1 MPLKELRVADLAA
14 AYRTANY
21 EEAVEMANLG
31 AAAYGIVRDS
41 LREQWGAAMGA
52 EEAAKADIWRSEG
65 RMSALE
71 EFKAKLKEA
80 ETLSVRLAAAEVANE
95 QQRHTIDKDVTE
107 RVGSQ
112 LDSFRKDYE
121 LAKIKEMEVLRM
133 EISSLKQDLAAA
145 RARDKYVS
153 AIEEANAL
161 MRDKLADL
169 EEKTKVKTST
179 QIGKEGEAE
188 IMDMLEGTVCKEF
201 EHATVKNMAG
211 VSHMGDFHLSVM
223 GANGERIKII
233 IDSKKYVKSVPIAEV
248 EKLHRDVDA
257 DEEASAGMMISH
269 NSGIS
274 SFKNFKI
281 GRTTRNRP
289 VLYISFQN
297 LEEGFKQQVLC
308 WGVRTLQAIAM
319 EQNMEEKL
327 RRLEEINEFLS
338 GIDASVAEFDS
349 AIRKQVQ
356 ALDAMKWARTKLVHK
371 LTEFRNIKN
380 ADENTIH
387 VEDELVDDM
396 STTEPAVVSC
406 GAVLK
411 KTGARCG
418 RLVVAGT
425 SRCGVHSDR
434 KR

>member
-1 MPLKELRVADLAA
+1 MPAKDLRIVDLHP
-14 AYRTANY
+14 AYRSVSH
-21 EEAVEMANLG
+21 EEAVEMANVG
-31 AAAYGIVRDS
+31 AAVYGTAKEF
-41 LREQWGAAMGA
+41 LREQWAVAMGA
-52 EEAAKADIWRSEG
+52 EEAAKADSWRAEG
-65 RMSALE
+65 RMSAIE
-71 EFKAKLKEA
+71 EWATKLKEM
-80 ETLSVRLAAAEVANE
+80 EGVSVRLAAAEAANE
-95 QQRHTIDKDVTE
+95 QLRNTVDNEVKRRIGD
-107 RVGSQ
+107 Q
-112 LDSFRKDYE
+112 LDGFRKDYE

-133 EISSLKQDLAAA
+133 EISTLKQNLAAA
-145 RARDKYVS
+145 SAQEKYVC

-161 MRDKLADL
+161 MRDKLVEF

-201 EHATVKNMAG
+201 EHATVKNMSG
-211 VSHMGDFHLSVM
+211 VSHMGDFHVWVM
-223 GANGERIKII
+223 GANGDRIKII
-233 IDSKKYVKSVPIAEV
+233 IDSKKYGKSVPHAEV

-257 DEEASAGMMISH
+257 DEEASAGLMISH
-269 NSGIS
+269 HSGIS
-274 SFKNFKI
+274 SMKNFKI

-289 VLYISFQN
+289 VLYMSFQN
-297 LEEGFKQQVLC
+297 LEEGVKHQMLC

-327 RRLEEINEFLS
+327 RKLEEINEFLS
-338 GIDASVAEFDS
+338 EIDTSVVEFDG

-371 LTEFRNIKN
+371 LTEFRNKKTSE
-380 ADENTIH
+380 DNTI
-387 VEDELVDDM
+387 EIEEEM
-396 STTEPAVVSC
+396 EGGGSPAAVSC

-425 SRCGVHSDR
+425 TRCGVHSDR
-434 KR
+434 KK